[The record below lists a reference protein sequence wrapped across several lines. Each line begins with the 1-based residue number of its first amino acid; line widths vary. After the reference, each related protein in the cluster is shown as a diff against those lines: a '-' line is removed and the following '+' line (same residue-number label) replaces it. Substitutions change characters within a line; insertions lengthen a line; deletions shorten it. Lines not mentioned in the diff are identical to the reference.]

1 MSYPVSLFA
10 LLQKNRIQMLQE
22 CLIHCKSIGL
32 NKVLLTCEENNIG
45 SKKTILK
52 NGGIYEK
59 TVFCESDDVN
69 LERYWIEL

>member
-1 MSYPVSLFA
+1 MKLIKPDESYKEQIVTYRRES
-10 LLQKNRIQMLQE
+10 
-22 CLIHCKSIGL
+22 
-32 NKVLLTCEENNIG
+32 NIG

-59 TVFCESDDVN
+59 TVFCEGDNVN

>member
-1 MSYPVSLFA
+1 
-10 LLQKNRIQMLQE
+10 MLHE
-22 CLIHCKSIGL
+22 CLPYCKEIGL
-32 NKVLLTCEENNIG
+32 SKVLLTCEETNVG

-59 TVFCESDDVN
+59 TVFCERDRVN